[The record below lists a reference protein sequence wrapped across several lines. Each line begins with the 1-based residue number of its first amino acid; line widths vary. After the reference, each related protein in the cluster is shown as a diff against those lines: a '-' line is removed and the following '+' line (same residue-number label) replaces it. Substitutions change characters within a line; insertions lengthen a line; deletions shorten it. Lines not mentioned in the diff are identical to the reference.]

1 MEITRVN
8 QMPDWVDRG
17 SPICFVINMQLK
29 TELDDTCYTD
39 KRNYKEKKVKNTKEK
54 VRQSLNYKSHHAT

>member
-8 QMPDWVDRG
+8 QMPDWVDLG

-39 KRNYKEKKVKNTKEK
+39 KRNYKEKKVKNTKIQRK
-54 VRQSLNYKSHHAT
+54 KCDSFDA